1 MSAPPRI
8 PAATKVASALRR
20 INARRLAGRL
30 VSEYSFVLSFVLLVI
45 IAAIVNHNFF
55 SWANISNIFIQSCT
69 IGLIALGMSMVIS
82 AGQIDIS
89 VGSQVAFIGGFGVL
103 VLNETG
109 SVLVMLLFC
118 AATGIIVGLING
130 LLVTKGRMPSIIAT
144 LATMAGLRSII
155 NHFGSGGPFTVNRD
169 LYDQFREIA
178 AGGVNLF
185 GLKIPYFMIIFI
197 AATIIFDV
205 VMKRTRLGKHIYAVG
220 SNEVSARLSGV
231 NVDRVKTATFVIT
244 GLMCGIAALLYAS
257 RTTAVAASNAAVGF
271 ELDAIAAVAIGGTAM
286 TGGRGK
292 IFGTFLGVLM
302 FSIIRNILTAADVST
317 FLTGAIS
324 AAIIIIAVL
333 LQNFQ
338 NRRR

>member
-1 MSAPPRI
+1 MSAPAPTTQKPE
-8 PAATKVASALRR
+8 PATRQR
-20 INARRLAGRL
+20 PTARSLGGKL
-30 VSEYSFVLSFVLLVI
+30 VTEYSFVLSFLLLVI
-45 IAAIVNHNFF
+45 IAATVNQNFF
-55 SWANISNIFIQSCT
+55 SWANISNIFIQSCV

-109 SVLVMLLFC
+109 SIWIMLLFC
-118 AATGIIVGLING
+118 ATTGIIIGFING
-130 LLVTKGRMPSIIAT
+130 ILVSKGRMPSIIAT
-144 LATMAGLRSII
+144 LATMAALRSII
-155 NHFGSGGPFTVNRD
+155 NHFGAGGPFTVDRA
-169 LYDQFREIA
+169 YYEEFRQIA
-178 AGGVNLF
+178 SGGVMLF
-185 GLKIPYFMIIFI
+185 GFKIPYFMIIFI
-197 AATIIFDV
+197 VATIIFDLI
-205 VMKRTRLGKHIYAVG
+205 MKRTRLGKHIYAVG

-231 NVDRVKTATFVIT
+231 NVDGVKTAVFVIT

-257 RTTAVAASNAAVGF
+257 RTTAVAASNAALMF

-292 IFGTFLGVLM
+292 IWGTFLGVLM

-317 FLTGAIS
+317 FLNGAIS
-324 AAIIIIAVL
+324 GAIIVIAVL

>member
-1 MSAPPRI
+1 MSVSAP
-8 PAATKVASALRR
+8 TNVGSALRR
-20 INARRLAGRL
+20 INFRELGIKL
-30 VSEYSFVLSFVLLVI
+30 FTEYSFVLSFILLVI
-45 IAAIVNHNFF
+45 LAATVNQNFF
-55 SWANISNIFIQSCT
+55 SWANISNIFVQSCI

-103 VLNETG
+103 VLNQTG
-109 SVLVMLLFC
+109 SPMIMLAFT
-118 AATGIIVGLING
+118 AGAGIVIGLING
-130 LLVTKGRMPSIIAT
+130 LLITKGRMPSFI
-144 LATMAGLRSII
+144 ATMAMMGAARSII
-155 NHFGSGGPFTVNRD
+155 NHFGSGGPFTVDRD
-169 LYDQFREIA
+169 NYEQFRQIA
-178 AGGVNLF
+178 AGGVGLF
-185 GLKIPYFMIIFI
+185 GVNVPYLMLIFI

-231 NVDRVKTATFVIT
+231 NVDAVKTATFVIT

-257 RTTAVAASNAAVGF
+257 RTTAVAASSAAVGF

-302 FSIIRNILTAADVST
+302 FKIISNILTAADVST
-317 FLTGAIS
+317 FLNGAIS
-324 AAIIIIAVL
+324 AAIIVIAVL

-338 NRRR
+338 YRKRKR

>member
-1 MSAPPRI
+1 MSL
-8 PAATKVASALRR
+8 PATTRAQSALRR
-20 INARRLAGRL
+20 INVRHLAGKL
-30 VSEYSFVLSFVLLVI
+30 VTEYSFVLSFILLLVI
-45 IAAIVNHNFF
+45 AATVNQNFF
-55 SWANISNIFIQSCT
+55 SWANISNIFIQSCI

-89 VGSQVAFIGGFGVL
+89 VGSQVAFIGGFGVV

-109 SVLVMLLFC
+109 SVITMLLFC
-118 AATGIIVGLING
+118 ASAGILVGLING
-130 LLVTKGRMPSIIAT
+130 LLVSKGRMPSIIAT
-144 LATMAGLRSII
+144 LATMAALRSII
-155 NHFGSGGPFTVNRD
+155 NHFGSGGPFTVDRAF
-169 LYDQFREIA
+169 YEEFRQIA
-178 AGGVNLF
+178 SGGVELF
-185 GLKIPYFMIIFI
+185 GFKIPYFMIIFI
-197 AATIIFDV
+197 VATIIFDV

-231 NVDRVKTATFVIT
+231 NVDAIKTATFVIT

-257 RTTAVAASNAAVGF
+257 RTTAVAASNAALMF

-286 TGGRGK
+286 MGGRGK
-292 IFGTFLGVLM
+292 IWGTFLGVLM

-317 FLTGAIS
+317 FLSGAIS
-324 AAIIIIAVL
+324 GAIIVIAVL